1 MPALTWEEKL
11 KQRTLYEIGYEYL
24 VNNFSKF
31 KETNKIK
38 VALEVISIFNKD
50 GSKTSDGKQ
59 VIYVING
66 DNGKAEVIERDT
78 LEVLPAPSTAE
89 DTKIQEQI

>member
-1 MPALTWEEKL
+1 MPQLTWQEKL
-11 KQRTLYEIGYEYL
+11 NQKTLYEIGYQYL
-24 VNNFSKF
+24 IENFHKF
-31 KETNKIK
+31 KEGNKIK

-59 VIYVING
+59 IIYVING

-89 DTKIQEQI
+89 DTKIQ